1 MVTTRTASLLIRF
14 MDGSKITERYPKQA
28 GNDPATIA
36 ANVRKALD
44 ADRILVEVDG
54 NLLFIPLGN
63 VKYIQV
69 MPAPDVLPPNVL
81 RGARLVDRYES

>member
-14 MDGSKITERYPKQA
+14 MDGSKITVRYPKQA
-28 GNDPATIA
+28 GYDPATIA
-36 ANVRKALD
+36 ANVRKALE

-63 VKYIQV
+63 VKYLQII
-69 MPAPDVLPPNVL
+69 PAPDVLPSTTL
-81 RGARLVDRYES
+81 RNARLVDKWDS

>member
-14 MDGSKITERYPKQA
+14 MDGSKITVRYPKQA
-28 GNDPATIA
+28 GNDPATIV
-36 ANVRKALD
+36 ANVRKALE

-63 VKYIQV
+63 VKYLQII
-69 MPAPDVLPPNVL
+69 PAPDVLPSTTL
-81 RGARLVDRYES
+81 RNARLVDKWDS

>member
-1 MVTTRTASLLIRF
+1 MTATRTASLLIRF
-14 MDGSKITERYPKQA
+14 MDGSKITVRYPKQA

-54 NLLFIPLGN
+54 ALLFIPLGN
-63 VKYIQV
+63 VKYLQV
-69 MPAPDVLPPNVL
+69 IPAPDVLPPNTL
-81 RGARLVDRYES
+81 RNARLVDKWDS

>member
-14 MDGSKITERYPKQA
+14 MDGSKITVRYPKQA
-28 GNDPATIA
+28 GYDPATIA

-63 VKYIQV
+63 VKYVQV
-69 MPAPDVLPPNVL
+69 VPAPDVLPSSVL
-81 RGARLVDRYES
+81 RNARMVE